1 MIFTRAG
8 DIAKQDIVRMGD
20 ISDQCTQLPSWKK
33 LVNILKAGGKFG
45 LAFKDGSEY
54 IVVNGQINVHEERQ
68 FLACLQYLHN
78 SNRLNADAAVSP
90 AKTS

>member
-1 MIFTRAG
+1 MAEH
-8 DIAKQDIVRMGD
+8 
-20 ISDQCTQLPSWKK
+20 LPSCEK

-68 FLACLQYLHN
+68 FLACLQYLRN
-78 SNRLNADAAVSP
+78 ANRLIAEDQNR
-90 AKTS
+90 